1 MENKPPCDCEKHA
14 PPDKSPLPSLRTWKR
29 LLGAVVAIVAVL
41 TILSAFIANQIAI
54 YAPEAGVKPPELGSI
69 VGELSRLLMVF
80 LGGG

>member
-1 MENKPPCDCEKHA
+1 MENKPPCDCGKHE
-14 PPDKSPLPSLRTWKR
+14 PQDKSPLPSLRTWRR

-54 YAPEAGVKPPELGSI
+54 YAPEAGVKPPELGGL
-69 VGELSRLLMVF
+69 VGELSRLLMIF